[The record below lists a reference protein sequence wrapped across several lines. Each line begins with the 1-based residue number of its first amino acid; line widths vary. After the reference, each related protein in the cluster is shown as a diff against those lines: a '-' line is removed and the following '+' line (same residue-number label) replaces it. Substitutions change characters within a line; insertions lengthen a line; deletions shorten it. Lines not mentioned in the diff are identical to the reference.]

1 MTHHV
6 PAPTA
11 TTLFDVHRIGIP
23 AFTVDVGEDL
33 ALRFGSLNAVHS
45 ELTGLRE
52 ADLLGRTPQECLP
65 ADLARHVGERYMRC
79 VLTGRHQDYEEVFDL
94 PNGRFWWRTSLTP
107 LVDRAS
113 GRVVAILGLCVDVTA
128 DKARQDELE
137 RGAYFDPVTGIA
149 NRRRLDYDFDD
160 AIASAI
166 DMKRPFSVLL
176 AEVEGYASLTARLGA
191 DGKDAALR
199 QVALRLREGIRAND
213 RLAHVGDGR
222 FVAILSAAT
231 EGALAVALDRL
242 RRVFAAAQAADA
254 TALPLRFG
262 GSVWSPGASPETLTR
277 AAEAA
282 MHTEATAG
290 DLRSR

>member
-6 PAPTA
+6 PTPSS

-23 AFTVDVGEDL
+23 AFTVDVDEDL
-33 ALRFGSLNAVHS
+33 ALRFGSLNAIHS

-52 ADLLGRTPQECLP
+52 ADVLGRTPQECLP
-65 ADLARHVGERYMRC
+65 AELACHVTERYMRC
-79 VLTGRHQDYEEVFDL
+79 ALTGRHQDYEEVFDL

-107 LVDRAS
+107 LVDHAS
-113 GRVVAILGLCVDVTA
+113 GRLVSILGLCVDVTA

-137 RGAYFDPVTGIA
+137 RDAYVDPVTGIA

-176 AEVEGYASLTARLGA
+176 AEVEGLPSLAARIGA
-191 DGKDAALR
+191 DEVDAALR
-199 QVALRLREGIRAND
+199 RIAVRLREGIRTND

-231 EGALAVALDRL
+231 DGALAVALDRL
-242 RRVFAAAQAADA
+242 RRVFAAGFE
-254 TALPLRFG
+254 TALTVRFG

-282 MHTEATAG
+282 MRAEATASE
-290 DLRSR
+290 LRAR